1 MKRSPFFRTIGVLI
15 SLSIAGATS
24 SVAAAAASYTV
35 TETVEYEDVVTDGG
49 TSDRAQDWDA
59 AAPALA
65 QYGPFFVI
73 NADRVEL
80 RGVTDSSTPAQ
91 FKRMI
96 AAYPGLKTLE
106 MVECPGSEDDDANLA
121 LARMI
126 RRAGLNTHVPS
137 KGSIR
142 SGGVELFLAGV
153 KRTSEP
159 GAQFGVHSW
168 IDTDGREARDYAAT
182 DPVHRQYVGYYEEM
196 GFKPDTARAFY
207 AFTNAAAP
215 ASGVHYMTGGELT
228 AYHLTN

>member
-1 MKRSPFFRTIGVLI
+1 MKHAPLLRTITVLL
-15 SLSIAGATS
+15 SLSIAS
-24 SVAAAAASYTV
+24 LSVPVLAADGGYTV
-35 TETVEYEDVVTDGG
+35 SQTVEYEDVVTEDETNG
-49 TSDRAQDWDA
+49 DWQA
-59 AAPALA
+59 PAPALA
-65 QYGPFFVI
+65 RFGPFRVI
-73 NADRVEL
+73 SAQTVEL

-96 AAYPGLKTLE
+96 AAYPALKTIE

-126 RRAGLNTHVPS
+126 RQAGLNTHVPKS
-137 KGSIR
+137 GSIR

-168 IDTDGREARDYAAT
+168 IDSDGREARDYPVT
-182 DPVHRQYVGYYEEM
+182 DPVHQQYVGYYQEM
-196 GFKPDTARAFY
+196 GLKPDNARAFY

-215 ASGVHYMTGGELT
+215 ASGVHYMTGGELA